1 MLSDVF
7 QLCHLESP
15 KGQTQKCN
23 RRRWGDLG
31 IRGAAGKVK
40 RAADFSGCGGSSLHL
55 LCSCLGSNPARA
67 RGQKR
72 VCRMRWKRGVQ

>member
-1 MLSDVF
+1 MCF
-7 QLCHLESP
+7 QMSSSCAIWSP
-15 KGQTQKCN
+15 QRARHRSVTGGDGVT
-23 RRRWGDLG
+23 WGSG
-31 IRGAAGKVK
+31 GKVK